1 MRCVRLAP
9 VSLIKFLTIDY
20 LKINFLPANF
30 LARHFHGVAICILF
44 VSAHHAAAQDRI
56 LSSIES
62 QRRVQL
68 PAGIPRKALPQSD
81 QGPVHPSFQLNYMT
95 LLTTPSATQQNALDQ
110 LLAQQQDRRSPLYH
124 HWLTPEQF
132 ADRFGL
138 STGDIAKLAAWLK
151 SQGFTVNTIA
161 RSRTWIAFSGSA
173 AQVENAFQT
182 KLHNFSVNGEP
193 HYSNISPAAIPAALS
208 GIVTS
213 VRGLNS
219 FRPRSHVQHRNP
231 EYSLPVTGG
240 DELFIAPGDVTTMY
254 DIQPLYSQGYLG
266 TGERLAVVGRTDVYL
281 ADLNAFRAGFNI
293 PPINCTANS
302 QGLITTACN
311 TANFQYVLNGPDP
324 GVNPNSPNDDLPEAD
339 LDLEWSSAV
348 APNAQIIYVN
358 SGGTTRDVFDA
369 YYFAIDNNLAP
380 VITISYG
387 YCELDEALN
396 GETSADE
403 TELKQANSQGIT
415 FLNSSG
421 DVGAAEC
428 DFSPQNSTPPL
439 LPAVFGLAVSYPAS
453 SPEAT
458 GVGGTMIP
466 IGEYTS
472 TYWGGSNGTDG
483 GSVLSYIPET
493 AWNDISEIGAFCA
506 GNPTNGNCHP
516 KGGVAITG
524 PQTAQED
531 FWISSTGGGAS
542 NCTTAD
548 MSTHVCSGGFPKPAY
563 QTVTITGQS
572 AARFSPD
579 VSLMASA
586 NFPGYIVCTPQFE
599 LVGGTS
605 TVSSCA
611 TGIPNAI
618 KSYSSVYGGT
628 SVSTPIFAG
637 IVTLLDQYLNIGNP
651 GLGNINPTLYSLA
664 KNASGVFHPVSAALN
679 APGSNLVYCQPG
691 DPTIQP
697 TALQCPAGGIMG
709 FLSSNTDA
717 TNGYN
722 LVTGL
727 GSVDVANLAT
737 AWAAARKAT
746 SVTIHAAPTSIVL
759 GQSVT
764 LTANV
769 TPSSASNTV
778 SFYLNGSSTALI
790 TATVTSGVATFS
802 TTSLPTGSDTLTAS
816 YTGDGYNAPSTTVAP
831 AMVAVIAPDF
841 NLVNKGTTASTV
853 LAGIPATGYSFTVA
867 PTVPAGTFATQVTFS
882 CSAIDPT
889 ITCVFSP
896 SSIAAGTAGTQ
907 TVSLTITT
915 SGPNQAPTG
924 ASRPKR
930 VENRSPWLPFTIPV
944 AGLVLVGLAGRRIS
958 KASSIA
964 MFVAVALIGTL
975 IACGGG
981 GGSSPVTIGIAP
993 AAASLWPNNAGWPSS
1008 TQAFAAS
1015 VGNSTNG
1022 AVNWTISPSNAGS
1035 IDASG
1040 NYIAP
1045 TVAAGLP
1052 SSASVIATS
1061 QADSTKTATA
1071 IVSLKQATIPGSY
1084 NATVTVTEA
1093 TTNHTVGPYTLT
1105 VQ

>member
-1 MRCVRLAP
+1 MRRVRLAP
-9 VSLIKFLTIDY
+9 VSLLND
-20 LKINFLPANF
+20 LKVGWVAANF
-30 LARHFHGVAICILF
+30 LVRHFHAVTICILLVF
-44 VSAHHAAAQDRI
+44 ALDMASAQDRI
-56 LSSIES
+56 LSAIES

-68 PAGIPRKALPQSD
+68 TAGIPRKAMPQYD
-81 QGPVHPSFQLNYMT
+81 QGPVDPSFQLNYMT
-95 LLTTPSATQQNALDQ
+95 LLTTPSAAQQKALDQ

-138 STGDIAKLAAWLK
+138 STGDVAKVAAWLK
-151 SQGFTVNTIA
+151 SEGFTVNTVA

-219 FRPRSHVQHRNP
+219 FRPRSHVHRNP

-281 ADLNAFRAGFNI
+281 ADLNAFRTGFNL
-293 PPINCTANS
+293 PAINCTANS

-311 TANFQYVLNGPDP
+311 TSNFQYVLNGPDP
-324 GVNPNSPNDDLPEAD
+324 GVNRFSPDDDLPEAD
-339 LDLEWSSAV
+339 LDLEWSSAA

-358 SGGTTRDVFDA
+358 SGGTARDVFDA

-380 VITISYG
+380 VITVSYG

-428 DFSPQNSTPPL
+428 DGGPPNNTPPF
-439 LPAVFGLAVSYPAS
+439 LPATFGLAVSYPAS

-466 IGEYTS
+466 IGEYTG
-472 TYWGGSNGTDG
+472 TYWGGSNGLDG

-493 AWNDISEIGAFCA
+493 AWNDISEIGAYCA
-506 GNPTNGNCHP
+506 SNPASRNCHP

-542 NCTTAD
+542 NCTAINV
-548 MSTHVCSGGFPKPAY
+548 STGVCTGGFPKPSY
-563 QTVTITGQS
+563 QTVTILGQP

-579 VSLMASA
+579 VSLLASA

-618 KSYSSVYGGT
+618 KTYFSVYGGT

-664 KNASGVFHPVSAALN
+664 KNTSGVFHPVNAALN

-691 DPTIQP
+691 DPTTQP

-737 AWAAARKAT
+737 AWAAARST
-746 SVTIHAAPTSIVL
+746 TTLTIHAAPASIVF

-778 SFYLNGSSTALI
+778 SFYLNGSSAALG
-790 TATVTSGVATFS
+790 TVTVTSGVATFS
-802 TTSLPTGSDTLTAS
+802 TTSLPVGSNTLTAS
-816 YTGDGYNAPSTTVAP
+816 YTGDGYNAPSTTVTP
-831 AMVAVIAPDF
+831 AMVTVIAPDF
-841 NLVNKGTTASTV
+841 NLVNKGVTASAV

-867 PTVPAGTFATQVTFS
+867 PTVPPGTFATSVTIS
-882 CSAIDPT
+882 CAGIDPT
-889 ITCVFSP
+889 NACVFSP
-896 SSIAAGTAGTQ
+896 VSIAAGTAGTQ
-907 TVSLTITT
+907 TVNLTIAT

-924 ASRPKR
+924 AGREKR
-930 VENRSPWLPFTIPV
+930 ADNHSPWIPFTIPV
-944 AGLVLVGLAGRRIS
+944 AGLVMIGLAGRRIS
-958 KASSIA
+958 KPASIGMLA
-964 MFVAVALIGTL
+964 AVVLIGIL
-975 IACGGG
+975 VACGGG

-1008 TQAFAAS
+1008 TQAFTAS

-1022 AVNWTISPSNAGS
+1022 AVNWSISPSNAGS

-1040 NYIAP
+1040 NYTAP

-1052 SSASVIATS
+1052 ASARVTAAS
-1061 QADSTKTATA
+1061 QADSTKTAIA
-1071 IVSLKQATIPGSY
+1071 IVTLKQATIPGSQ